1 MFGREGPVL
10 MSNVGC
16 NGSETGLHLCP
27 SNRFGSQPCENGTAG
42 IICNTNFGEC
52 LVKLAFSK
60 RCANKPLWMLAH
72 WCIICISVIVQY
84 ITFCDHRD
92 MFMIA
97 YLRKLSNILRHL
109 KVYCHCFFS
118 DTHNR
123 CNDENGT
130 PPENWNTLSKTERY
144 LCTRLCW
151 PDRYRMM
158 IINVCL
164 GLVIV
169 SRMLATASSVIRYS
183 EEVLTM
189 YLLRLFTGVRKTYPQ
204 LLTVKFHLILKATPW
219 KMVMNVTKTFWEWFV
234 TITWCHVGQS
244 R

>member
-1 MFGREGPVL
+1 MQI
-10 MSNVGC
+10 N
-16 NGSETGLHLCP
+16 HY
-27 SNRFGSQPCENGTAG
+27 
-42 IICNTNFGEC
+42 EC
-52 LVKLAFSK
+52 LHTDVSSAFQLSSNTLHS
-60 RCANKPLWMLAH
+60 A
-72 WCIICISVIVQY
+72 
-84 ITFCDHRD
+84 ITETCSWLH
-92 MFMIA
+92 IWGNCHVL
-97 YLRKLSNILRHL
+97 YNILRHL
-109 KVYCHCFFS
+109 KVYCHCFFP

-164 GLVIV
+164 GLVTV
-169 SRMLATASSVIRYS
+169 SRMVVTANSVIRYS
-183 EEVLTM
+183 EKVLTM

-204 LLTVKFHLILKATPW
+204 LLTVKLHLILKATPW